1 MRAIIP
7 CPGQIPELFNTYHF
21 FFLSKYCYSPAPL
34 PLSPIS
40 GWGFLCIGLGF
51 GICGSSS
58 LLSVIAS
65 SMDWFGFLTGVCSMV
80 SLPLVHLILN
90 GSHSRCLLIACLA
103 GLVNRF
109 PNINGSTTKWC
120 PLCLDK
126 GLFATFLSIMLSYLV
141 RR

>member
-1 MRAIIP
+1 MRKNFMVLFCSMRAIIP

-21 FFLSKYCYSPAPL
+21 FFLSKYYYSPAPL
-34 PLSPIS
+34 PLSPMS

-90 GSHSRCLLIACLA
+90 GSHSRCLLIACQTL
-103 GLVNRF
+103 LS
-109 PNINGSTTKWC
+109 GSNSSRM
-120 PLCLDK
+120 
-126 GLFATFLSIMLSYLV
+126 FVIATQT
-141 RR
+141 